1 MVGDGHA
8 MGVAAEILQHILG
21 ATEGTSQVDDPVLSK
36 QWPEPS
42 SEDLGF
48 GEVLQVFGEAE
59 LPILEGLPEGRDELA
74 TKNLTQ
80 YRFGQEVVVRR
91 ADPAGV
97 IERETSGGHHAMDM
111 GMKPELLVPGVQHTE
126 ETNLCTEVS
135 GIASDFEK
143 SFRAGTKQEIVDHLF
158 VLQHHWGQVA
168 GECEDH
174 VQVARGEQFSFT
186 CGNPPFAS
194 SDLTLG
200 QWRSRQLLYEIG
212 ARCAQRVHSSRCP
225 PSAAV
230 RHRAIA
236 SSTLTCF
243 QRIHW
248 RFRSTKAV
256 PAVRMRSA
264 ISSAGGVTGAP
275 PPQRDPHLYQN
286 RWAITLRSLMRSVR
300 RRPATS
306 KRACIDWS
314 GQPPGGRLRTLGS
327 AKFSR
332 AC

>member
-1 MVGDGHA
+1 MSWSAVGR
-8 MGVAAEILQHILG
+8 LG
-21 ATEGTSQVDDPVLSK
+21 NRSAGYARS
-36 QWPEPS
+36 
-42 SEDLGF
+42 
-48 GEVLQVFGEAE
+48 
-59 LPILEGLPEGRDELA
+59 LE
-74 TKNLTQ
+74 
-80 YRFGQEVVVRR
+80 EVVVRR

-212 ARCAQRVHSSRCP
+212 ARCAQRVHSSKCP

-248 RFRSTKAV
+248 RFCSAKTA

-264 ISSAGGVTGAP
+264 ISSAGGGTGGP
-275 PPQRDPHLYQN
+275 PPQTDPPLYSKPF
-286 RWAITLRSLMRSVR
+286 AITASLAPSE
-300 RRPATS
+300 RP
-306 KRACIDWS
+306 
-314 GQPPGGRLRTLGS
+314 PPGGHRPN
-327 AKFSR
+327 
-332 AC
+332 

>member
-1 MVGDGHA
+1 MVGDGHT

-48 GEVLQVFGEAE
+48 GEELQLFGEAE
-59 LPILEGLPEGRDELA
+59 LTILEGLPEGRDELA
-74 TKNLTQ
+74 TKDPTQ

-97 IERETSGGHHAMDM
+97 IERETSGGHYTMHMR
-111 GMKPELLVPGVQHTE
+111 MKPEFLVPGVQHTE

-194 SDLTLG
+194 SDLTLWAMAITAAVIRDRG
-200 QWRSRQLLYEIG
+200 TMCAAGALIEMPAERSRTTPRNSQQHFDMLPTDPLAVLLDEGSSSSADEIG
-212 ARCAQRVHSSRCP
+212 KLERRRGHCGT
-225 PSAAV
+225 PSP
-230 RHRAIA
+230 
-236 SSTLTCF
+236 TL
-243 QRIHW
+243 
-248 RFRSTKAV
+248 
-256 PAVRMRSA
+256 
-264 ISSAGGVTGAP
+264 P
-275 PPQRDPHLYQN
+275 PPISKTPCQH
-286 RWAITLRSLMRSVR
+286 SVT
-300 RRPATS
+300 RP
-306 KRACIDWS
+306 C
-314 GQPPGGRLRTLGS
+314 RT
-327 AKFSR
+327 
-332 AC
+332 

>member
-36 QWPEPS
+36 QWLEPS

-48 GEVLQVFGEAE
+48 GEELQVFGEAE

-74 TKNLTQ
+74 TK
-80 YRFGQEVVVRR
+80 
-91 ADPAGV
+91 
-97 IERETSGGHHAMDM
+97 
-111 GMKPELLVPGVQHTE
+111 
-126 ETNLCTEVS
+126 
-135 GIASDFEK
+135 
-143 SFRAGTKQEIVDHLF
+143 KQIVDHLF

-212 ARCAQRVHSSRCP
+212 ARCAQRVHSSKCP

-243 QRIHW
+243 QPIHW
-248 RFRSTKAV
+248 RFRSTKAA

-286 RWAITLRSLMRSVR
+286 RLAITAPL
-300 RRPATS
+300 AH
-306 KRACIDWS
+306 A
-314 GQPPGGRLRTLGS
+314 
-327 AKFSR
+327 
-332 AC
+332 

>member
-1 MVGDGHA
+1 
-8 MGVAAEILQHILG
+8 MGVAAEILQHIVG
-21 ATEGTSQVDDPVLSK
+21 ASEGTSQVDIPVLSK
-36 QWPEPS
+36 QWPEQS

-48 GEVLQVFGEAE
+48 GEELQVVGEEE

-97 IERETSGGHHAMDM
+97 IERETSGGHHTMDM
-111 GMKPELLVPGVQHTE
+111 GMKPDLLIPGVQHTE
-126 ETNLCTEVS
+126 EPNLCTEAS

-194 SDLTLG
+194 SDLTLWAMAITAAVIRDWG
-200 QWRSRQLLYEIG
+200 TMCAAGALLEMPAERSRTTPRNSQQHFDMLPTDPLAVYLAQGRPRSADEIG
-212 ARCAQRVHSSRCP
+212 NLERRRGSRSYPPTHRPTLFLKPHCTHISPRPCP
-225 PSAAV
+225 
-230 RHRAIA
+230 
-236 SSTLTCF
+236 
-243 QRIHW
+243 
-248 RFRSTKAV
+248 AV
-256 PAVRMRSA
+256 P
-264 ISSAGGVTGAP
+264 
-275 PPQRDPHLYQN
+275 
-286 RWAITLRSLMRSVR
+286 
-300 RRPATS
+300 
-306 KRACIDWS
+306 
-314 GQPPGGRLRTLGS
+314 PPGPLPHRPIR
-327 AKFSR
+327 
-332 AC
+332 